1 MMSDQYADKKLVE
14 IAIAITHGDH
24 PLEVDLTCPYCGSA
38 NLVYSYTVRQL
49 PDEYGFYILCRNC
62 GRGQH
67 FNLSPKPPNF
77 REDLVIPEFQLLE
90 DEAVHR
96 FS

>member
-1 MMSDQYADKKLVE
+1 MMSNQDADKKLVE
-14 IAIAITHGDH
+14 IAVALTHGDR
-24 PLEVDLTCPYCGSA
+24 PFDVDLTCPYCGSS
-38 NLVYSYTVRQL
+38 NMVYSYTIRQL
-49 PDEYGFYILCRNC
+49 PDEYGFYLVCRTC
-62 GRGQH
+62 RRGQH

-96 FS
+96 SS